1 MSRRNYRRKK
11 VSEDEDDTQEPDST
25 TDLLEERKEIQRF
38 RKRPKGVSAVG
49 LALGK
54 ELPTDESVV
63 NDPFKLNTGGLIHMN
78 HLIQD
83 RDRDRDD
90 EGTGMS
96 INIGANFA
104 AETNRRDE
112 DTMMLKYIEDEMSRR
127 KGANEDSVDDP
138 TNKLKSK
145 EDLLYIVPKNIDVR
159 SKLMKSEEMLS
170 NQMLSGIP
178 EVDLGISAK
187 IRNIEATEEAK
198 MKRIEEQ
205 RSKKRLE
212 PTEMVPTNM
221 ASNFML
227 HSRFFDEQRSVEVES
242 KKAAKL
248 KALEEEKKTQ
258 VKEPTVPAMEPVIT
272 GSDADPGAVAV
283 GVRGKSNNKKE
294 RSSDDFY
301 YEKFRKRARDN
312 WRYQ

>member
-1 MSRRNYRRKK
+1 MSRRNYRKRR
-11 VSEDEDDTQEPDST
+11 VSEEGDDSSEIHST
-25 TDLLEERKEIQRF
+25 TDLLEERKEIQKF

-54 ELPTDESVV
+54 ELPPEESVIS
-63 NDPFKLNTGGLIHMN
+63 DPFKLKTGGLVQMN
-78 HLIQD
+78 DLIQD

-96 INIGANFA
+96 VNIGANFA

-112 DTMMLKYIEDEMSRR
+112 DTMMLKYIEEEMTKR
-127 KGANEDSVDDP
+127 KGADRNEQEDP
-138 TNKLKSK
+138 TNKLKTK
-145 EDLLYIVPKNIDVR
+145 EDILYEVPKNIDVR

-198 MKRIEEQ
+198 MRVLEEQ
-205 RSKKRLE
+205 RSKKKTG

-227 HSRFFDEQRSVEVES
+227 HSRFFDEQRSVDAES
-242 KKAAKL
+242 QKAAKQ
-248 KALEEEKKTQ
+248 KAKEEEKKKK
-258 VKEPTVPAMEPVIT
+258 VVEPTVPAMESS
-272 GSDADPGAVAV
+272 GADFSSTQNKA
-283 GVRGKSNNKKE
+283 KKKE
-294 RSSDDFY
+294 KSSDDFY
-301 YEKFRKRARDN
+301 YEKFKKRARDN